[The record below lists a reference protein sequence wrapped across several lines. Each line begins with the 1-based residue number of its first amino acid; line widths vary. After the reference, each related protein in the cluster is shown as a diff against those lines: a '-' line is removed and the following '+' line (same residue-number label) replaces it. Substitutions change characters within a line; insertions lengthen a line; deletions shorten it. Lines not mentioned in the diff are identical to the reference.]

1 MLIVEEEH
9 DTIRQFVCNATACN
23 EAPESPATLLVHLC
37 PWGNPIYRH
46 EKNLPGFDD
55 AEQNL
60 NIVEDVCK
68 DLFLCDAEVYI
79 LVIGV

>member
-1 MLIVEEEH
+1 M
-9 DTIRQFVCNATACN
+9 TQSANVCDK
-23 EAPESPATLLVHLC
+23 APESSATLLVHLG
-37 PWGNPIYRH
+37 PWGNPIHRH
-46 EKNLPGFDD
+46 EKHLPGFDD

-68 DLFLCDAEVYI
+68 DLLLCDAEVYI